1 YQQRADQEQAV
12 DGYCIQGRYSIEN
25 ESKTLRAKTDHAVRV
40 PRDSNLLKWLTV
52 KVLRINTPRTDVRAA
67 TGASALF
74 MS

>member
-1 YQQRADQEQAV
+1 M
-12 DGYCIQGRYSIEN
+12 
-25 ESKTLRAKTDHAVRV
+25 RAKTDHAVRV

-52 KVLRINTPRTDVRAA
+52 KVLRINTQRTDVRAA